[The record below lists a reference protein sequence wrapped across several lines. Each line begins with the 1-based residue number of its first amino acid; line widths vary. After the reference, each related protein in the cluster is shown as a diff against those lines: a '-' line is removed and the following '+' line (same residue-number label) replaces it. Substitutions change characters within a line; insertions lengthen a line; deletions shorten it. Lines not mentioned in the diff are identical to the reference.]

1 MEKSLFNRLHLIVL
15 AVATAGLI
23 VLAVLNL
30 RQESEFQ
37 QPDDGVWWR
46 EVQGGLEAVKVLPDS
61 PAQRAGIQEGDL
73 LTGAEVLP
81 DTAAQRSEVQTQDL
95 LSGEKP
101 LGTNSVQQTEAQGKP
116 DSGKIAAA
124 NSSKPIERPAKKASG
139 KGAKKGL
146 AESGKEPEARSN
158 GELLPKGAGEL
169 LRMSP
174 IAHLSDL
181 EHVLYR
187 AGIYG
192 NAGYAITRGGVPLDT
207 PVGVIPEPLDRGLA
221 QAQRI
226 IGLVYLA
233 IGIYVLFRRWTA
245 ARATHFY
252 LFCLVSFAL
261 CTLKYTGELNGLDWT
276 VFWLNVVAEALQ
288 PALFL
293 HFALTFPEERLK
305 NIRRRWLLP
314 LIYAP
319 GAGLLGLWLW
329 AIGTRQATGLLKHR
343 LDQTGTA
350 YDVAFYV
357 LAALLFLLSYRRADT
372 PLLRQQL
379 KWVTRGTLLAVLP
392 FTLFSAVPFLLDL
405 HPPRLLTD
413 LAGLSLVF
421 LPLTFSWAI
430 VRYRL
435 MDTDLIFK
443 RGVAYTLA
451 TGLLLGAYFG
461 VIALISV
468 VVHNVMPE
476 AVREWGLVIAILV
489 TAAIFDPLKRR
500 IQGWVDRAFDRHRYD
515 YRKALVEFGRGLSS
529 ETDLEALLNSIVE
542 RLPRTL
548 LVARVAVFLMRDSG
562 RLRLAAAHGLPVE
575 VSVAQDRF
583 GNDRGGKGSLQL
595 GFLDFD
601 QAQDHS
607 HIFLENAQAALYLPP
622 DQQRTAALLDLNY
635 YLPCRVQD
643 GATTRTIAVIGLGRT
658 IGGDFLSSEDVELLE
673 SLASYIGI
681 ALQNASL
688 YARLEAKIGEFERL
702 KEFNEN
708 IVESINVG
716 ILALDLNDRIESW
729 NAQMEAM
736 YALSRAEALGQELGS
751 VFPTDFVDAIDSFR
765 SEQGVHH
772 LYKFRLT
779 TRAGEQRMV
788 NIAIAPLLSRDF
800 ISVGRIILV
809 DDITERVSLESQLAQ
824 ADKLSSIG
832 LLAAGVAHEINT
844 PLAVISSYAQMLA
857 KQLKADARLGPVLD
871 KITQQSF
878 RAAEI
883 ANGLLNFS
891 RTSTTEFRETN
902 LNQVIRDT
910 LSLLEH
916 QFKTAQISVDLDL
929 VEELP
934 PINGNP
940 GKLQQ
945 VFLNLLLN
953 AKEAMPEGGRLRV
966 ATAVNGHVEAI
977 VTDTGAGIAPE
988 HLKRIY
994 DPFFTTKMT
1003 PKLGDRRGTG
1013 LGLSVSYGIIQEHAG
1028 KNHVESAV
1036 GAGTTFHLEFPLLRN
1051 SVHA

>member
-1 MEKSLFNRLHLIVL
+1 M
-15 AVATAGLI
+15 
-23 VLAVLNL
+23 
-30 RQESEFQ
+30 
-37 QPDDGVWWR
+37 
-46 EVQGGLEAVKVLPDS
+46 
-61 PAQRAGIQEGDL
+61 
-73 LTGAEVLP
+73 
-81 DTAAQRSEVQTQDL
+81 RSY
-95 LSGEKP
+95 S
-101 LGTNSVQQTEAQGKP
+101 
-116 DSGKIAAA
+116 
-124 NSSKPIERPAKKASG
+124 
-139 KGAKKGL
+139 
-146 AESGKEPEARSN
+146 
-158 GELLPKGAGEL
+158 
-169 LRMSP
+169 
-174 IAHLSDL
+174 
-181 EHVLYR
+181 
-187 AGIYG
+187 
-192 NAGYAITRGGVPLDT
+192 
-207 PVGVIPEPLDRGLA
+207 
-221 QAQRI
+221 
-226 IGLVYLA
+226 
-233 IGIYVLFRRWTA
+233 
-245 ARATHFY
+245 
-252 LFCLVSFAL
+252 
-261 CTLKYTGELNGLDWT
+261 
-276 VFWLNVVAEALQ
+276 
-288 PALFL
+288 
-293 HFALTFPEERLK
+293 
-305 NIRRRWLLP
+305 
-314 LIYAP
+314 
-319 GAGLLGLWLW
+319 
-329 AIGTRQATGLLKHR
+329 
-343 LDQTGTA
+343 
-350 YDVAFYV
+350 
-357 LAALLFLLSYRRADT
+357 RADT

-379 KWVTRGTLLAVLP
+379 KWVTRGTVLAVLP
-392 FTLFSAVPFLLDL
+392 FTLFYAVPFLFDW
-405 HPPRLLTD
+405 HPYKLLTD
-413 LAGLSLVF
+413 LAGLSLVI

-451 TGLLLGAYFG
+451 TGLILGAYFG
-461 VIALISV
+461 VIAIISV
-468 VVHNVMPE
+468 VVHNAMPE

-529 ETDLEALLNSIVE
+529 ETDLDALLESIVE

-548 LVARVAVFLMRDSG
+548 LVARVAVFLMQESG
-562 RLRLAAAHGLPVE
+562 QLRLAAAHGLPAE
-575 VSVAQDRF
+575 ATAGQGRPGSSLPGQ
-583 GNDRGGKGSLQL
+583 GSLAL

-601 QAQDHS
+601 RTPDHS
-607 HIFLENAQAALYLPP
+607 HIFLENAQAALHLPA

-635 YLPCRVQD
+635 YLPCRVSGDPVKD
-643 GATTRTIAVIGLGRT
+643 GGVQRTIAVIGLGRT

-716 ILALDLNDRIESW
+716 ILALDLDDRIESW

-736 YALSRAEALGQELGS
+736 YAFSRGEAIGQELRS
-751 VFPTDFVDAIDSFR
+751 VFPSDFVDAIDSFR
-765 SEQGVHH
+765 NEQGVHH

-779 TRAGEQRMV
+779 TRAGEQRTA
-788 NIAIAPLLSRDF
+788 NIAVAPLLSRDF
-800 ISVGRIILV
+800 VSVGRIILV

-844 PLAVISSYAQMLA
+844 PLAVISSYAQMLS
-857 KQLKADARLGPVLD
+857 KQLRGDTRLGPVLD

-916 QFKTAQISVDLDL
+916 QFKTAQINVDLVL
-929 VEELP
+929 AEELP
-934 PINGNP
+934 AISGNP

-953 AKEAMPEGGRLRV
+953 AKEAMPAGGSLRV
-966 ATAVNGHVEAI
+966 STLVNGHVEAC
-977 VTDTGAGIAPE
+977 VSDSGSGIAPE

-994 DPFFTTKMT
+994 DPFFTTKTT
-1003 PKLGDRRGTG
+1003 PKPGDRRGTG

-1028 KNHVESAV
+1028 KIHVESAI

>member
-1 MEKSLFNRLHLIVL
+1 METSLLNRLQATVL
-15 AVATAGLI
+15 AIATAAL
-23 VLAVLNL
+23 VLLAVLNF
-30 RQESEFQ
+30 RQETQFQ

-46 EVQGGLEAVKVLPDS
+46 EVQGGLEAVKVLPNS
-61 PAQRAGIQEGDL
+61 PGQHAGIQEKDL
-73 LTGAEVLP
+73 LTAAEVLP
-81 DTAAQRSEVQTQDL
+81 DTAAKSSSLQTQDL
-95 LSGEKP
+95 LTGDKP
-101 LGTNSVQQTEAQGKP
+101 L
-116 DSGKIAAA
+116 AA
-124 NSSKPIERPAKKASG
+124 NPTLRAEIPAK
-139 KGAKKGL
+139 
-146 AESGKEPEARSN
+146 ER
-158 GELLPKGAGEL
+158 LPK
-169 LRMSP
+169 SSVV
-174 IAHLSDL
+174 HLADL

-187 AGIYG
+187 AGTYG
-192 NAGYAITRGGVPLDT
+192 NASYAITRDGIPLDT
-207 PVGVIPEPLDRGLA
+207 PVVVIPEPLDRGLA
-221 QAQRI
+221 QAQRA

-233 IGIYVLFRRWTA
+233 IGIYVLFRRWGA
-245 ARATHFY
+245 PRATHFY

-261 CTLKYTGELNGLDWT
+261 CTLKYTGELNSLDWS
-276 VFWLNVVAEALQ
+276 VFWLNVVAESLQ

-293 HFALTFPEERLK
+293 HFALSFPEERFK

-314 LIYAP
+314 LVYAP

-329 AIGTRQATGLLKHR
+329 AIDTRQATGLLKHR
-343 LDQTGTA
+343 LDQTGTG
-350 YDVAFYV
+350 YDVLFYV
-357 LAALLFLLSYRRADT
+357 LAALLFMRSYSKADT

-405 HPPRLLTD
+405 QPPRLLTD

-451 TGLLLGAYFG
+451 TGLLLGIYFG
-461 VIALISV
+461 VIAVLAV
-468 VVHNVMPE
+468 LVHHGLPQDVQ
-476 AVREWGLVIAILV
+476 EWGLGISFVVFAM
-489 TAAIFDPLKRR
+489 TFDPLKRR

-529 ETDLEALLNSIVE
+529 ETDLEALLESIVE

-548 LVARVAVFLMRDSG
+548 LVARVAVFLMQDSG
-562 RLRLAAAHGLPVE
+562 RLRLAAAHGLPPE
-575 VSVAQDRF
+575 VSVMPE
-583 GNDRGGKGSLQL
+583 RGDARAAGLTSLSL
-595 GFLDFD
+595 GFLNFD

-607 HIFLENAQAALYLPP
+607 HIFLENAQAALHLPEE
-622 DQQRTAALLDLNY
+622 QQRTAALLDLNY

-643 GATTRTIAVIGLGRT
+643 GLATRTIAVIGLGRT

-716 ILALDLNDRIESW
+716 ILALDLDDRIESW

-736 YALSRAEALGQELGS
+736 YALSRAEAIGQELRS
-751 VFPTDFVDAIDSFR
+751 VFPAEFIDALDSFR
-765 SEQGVHH
+765 NEQGVHH

-779 TRAGEQRMV
+779 TRAGEQRTA
-788 NIAIAPLLSRDF
+788 NIAVAPLLSRDF
-800 ISVGRIILV
+800 VSVGRIILV

-844 PLAVISSYAQMLA
+844 PLAVISSYAQMLS

-916 QFKTAQISVDLDL
+916 QFKTAQVQVDLNL
-929 VEELP
+929 AQELP
-934 PINGNP
+934 AINGNA

-953 AKEAMPEGGRLRV
+953 AKEAMPDGGRLRV
-966 ATAVNGHVEAI
+966 STMVNGHVEAV
-977 VTDTGAGIAPE
+977 VTDSGSGIAPE

-994 DPFFTTKMT
+994 DPFFTTKTT
-1003 PKLGDRRGTG
+1003 PRPGDRRGTG

-1028 KNHVESAV
+1028 KIHVESAI
-1036 GAGTTFHLEFPLLRN
+1036 GSGTTFHLEFPLLR
-1051 SVHA
+1051 

>member
-1 MEKSLFNRLHLIVL
+1 METSLFNRLQATVL
-15 AVATAGLI
+15 AVATAGLLL
-23 VLAVLNL
+23 LAALNL
-30 RQESEFQ
+30 RQDSQFQ

-46 EVQGGLEAVKVLPDS
+46 EVQGGLEAIKVLPDS
-61 PAQRAGIQEGDL
+61 PGQRAGIQEHDL
-73 LTGAEVLP
+73 LTAAEVLP
-81 DTAAQRSEVQTQDL
+81 DIPAQHSDLPGRDLPGQDL
-95 LSGEKP
+95 LGGVKP
-101 LGTNSVQQTEAQGKP
+101 LSANPSRHDEIP
-116 DSGKIAAA
+116 AA
-124 NSSKPIERPAKKASG
+124 KLIPKTPIT
-139 KGAKKGL
+139 
-146 AESGKEPEARSN
+146 
-158 GELLPKGAGEL
+158 
-169 LRMSP
+169 
-174 IAHLSDL
+174 HLSDQQR
-181 EHVLYR
+181 VLYR

-192 NAGYAITRGGVPLDT
+192 NVSYAITRGGIPLDT
-207 PVGVIPEPLDRGLA
+207 PVVVDPVPLDRGLQ
-221 QAQRI
+221 QAQRV

-233 IGIYVLFRRWTA
+233 IGIYVLFRRWGA

-261 CTLKYTGELNGLDWT
+261 CTLKYTGELDWLDWT
-276 VFWLNVVAEALQ
+276 VFWLNVVAESLQ

-293 HFALTFPEERLK
+293 HFALSFPEERFK
-305 NIRRRWLLP
+305 KIRRRWLLP
-314 LIYAP
+314 IIYTP
-319 GAGLLGLWLW
+319 GVALVGLWVW
-329 AIGTRQATGLLKHR
+329 AIQTREATGLLKHR
-343 LDQTGTA
+343 LEQTGTA
-350 YDVAFYV
+350 YVAAFFV
-357 LAALLFLLSYRRADT
+357 LAALLFMRSYKTANT

-379 KWVTRGTLLAVLP
+379 KWVTRGTVLAVLP
-392 FTLFSAVPFLLDL
+392 FTLFYAIPFLFDWQ
-405 HPPRLLTD
+405 PYNLLTD

-451 TGLLLGAYFG
+451 TGLLLGVYFG
-461 VIALISV
+461 IIALISV
-468 VVHNVMPE
+468 VVHNAMPE

-529 ETDLEALLNSIVE
+529 ETDLEALLESIVE

-548 LVARVAVFLMRDSG
+548 LVARVAVFLVEESG
-562 RLRLAAAHGLPVE
+562 RLRLAAAHGLPAE
-575 VSVAQDRF
+575 VSAQKDRP
-583 GNDRGGKGSLQL
+583 GSGSLAL

-601 QAQDHS
+601 QATDHS
-607 HIFLENAQAALYLPP
+607 HIFLENAQQTLHLPA

-635 YLPCRVQD
+635 YLPCRVPGNQTKNG
-643 GATTRTIAVIGLGRT
+643 GATRTIAVIGLGRT

-716 ILALDLNDRIESW
+716 ILALDLDDRIESW

-736 YALSRAEALGQELGS
+736 YAFSRAEAIGQPLRA
-751 VFPTDFVDAIDSFR
+751 VFPSDFVDAIDSFR
-765 SEQGVHH
+765 NEQGVHH

-779 TRAGEQRMV
+779 TRAGEQRTA
-788 NIAIAPLLSRDF
+788 NIAVAPLLSRDF
-800 ISVGRIILV
+800 VSVGRIILV

-844 PLAVISSYAQMLA
+844 PLAVISSYSQMLS
-857 KQLKADARLGPVLD
+857 KQLKGDARLGPVLD

-934 PINGNP
+934 AIHGNP

-966 ATAVNGHVEAI
+966 ATLVNGHVEAL
-977 VTDTGAGIAPE
+977 VADSGSGIAPE

-994 DPFFTTKMT
+994 DPFFTTKTT
-1003 PKLGDRRGTG
+1003 PKPGDRRGTG

-1028 KNHVESAV
+1028 KIHVESAV
-1036 GAGTTFHLEFPLLRN
+1036 GSGTTFHLEFPLLRN